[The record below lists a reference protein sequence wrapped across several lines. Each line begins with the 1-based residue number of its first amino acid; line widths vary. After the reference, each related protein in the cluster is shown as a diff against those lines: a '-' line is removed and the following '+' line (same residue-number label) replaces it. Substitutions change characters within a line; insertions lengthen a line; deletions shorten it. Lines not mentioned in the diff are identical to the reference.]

1 MNITD
6 FVLWMAEA
14 AVRSLA
20 LSLVVG
26 AAITLARL
34 KDVRARLS
42 LWTVVLA
49 GAVLMPV
56 LVTLTPAI
64 DALLGRAPVSDAPA
78 PVMLEVSLPV
88 RSSNTGSS
96 GGVATPVSIWPALLS
111 AAYLGW
117 SLILLLRLLGACY
130 RGHCIRRSGRR
141 VPHSEIPA
149 ELRALLLRVG
159 LHGMPDVIES
169 ERVVIP
175 LIYGWRRPVLLL
187 PAKWRT
193 WDEAKRTS
201 VFVHE
206 LSHIARRDF
215 LRQAVANVHTVLFP
229 FSPLSWWLRRKL
241 ADLCEQM
248 SDDEAVLVVGNAAVY
263 ADVVLGFLRAR
274 RATGRRMMI
283 EGGVAM
289 SRMSNGAKRVERI
302 LNENRRLASRLSRT
316 RRALMM
322 YGVLA
327 VVALVAAGASSAEQS
342 TPGRLV
348 RAAFAQVR
356 EASLRNNAYVYVHP
370 DGASMDGTD
379 SDHRRAISHRAKYG
393 DRYLWFRRDGKEYV
407 VTDRALLGE
416 VDVAM
421 EPQRELGRRQAEL
434 GEAQAKLG
442 EQQAAIGEQQT
453 AAAVDMPDLSA
464 EVQRLEQRL
473 RTMKGRKASQADIGD
488 LQGEIGAL
496 QAKIGEI
503 QAKLGE
509 VSAGIGERQAVLG
522 QKQAELGSKQA
533 ELGWQ
538 QERVAREVQRKI
550 AQVLDRAVRMGV
562 ALQP

>member
-1 MNITD
+1 MPALAT
-6 FVLWMAEA
+6 LPP
-14 AVRSLA
+14 AV
-20 LSLVVG
+20 
-26 AAITLARL
+26 
-34 KDVRARLS
+34 DV
-42 LWTVVLA
+42 
-49 GAVLMPV
+49 
-56 LVTLTPAI
+56 
-64 DALLGRAPVSDAPA
+64 LLGRAYVSDTPA

-88 RSSNTGSS
+88 RSSNTGSL
-96 GGVATPVSIWPALLS
+96 GGVTAPASIWPALLS

-117 SLILLLRLLGACY
+117 SLILLLGLLVACR
-130 RGHCIRRSGRR
+130 RGRCIRRSGRR
-141 VPHSEIPA
+141 VSDSEMPA
-149 ELRALLLRVG
+149 ELRALPLRVG
-159 LHGMPDVIES
+159 LRCMPDVIES

-175 LIYGWRRPVLLL
+175 LTYGWRRPVLLL
-187 PAKWRT
+187 PAEWRT
-193 WDEAKRTS
+193 WDGAKRTS

-206 LSHIARRDF
+206 LPHIARCDF

-241 ADLCEQM
+241 ADLCEQV
-248 SDDEAVLVVGNAAVY
+248 SDDEAVLVVGNAAAY

-283 EGGVAM
+283 EGGVTM

-302 LNENRRLASRLSRT
+302 LNENRRLVGRLSRT

-322 YGVLA
+322 YGVLV

-348 RAAFAQVR
+348 RAAFAQVG
-356 EASLRNNAYVYVHP
+356 EASPRDNAYVYVHP

-379 SDHRRAISHRAKYG
+379 WDRRRAISHRAKYG

-407 VTDRALLGE
+407 VTDRVLLGE
-416 VDVAM
+416 VDVAI

-442 EQQAAIGEQQT
+442 EQQAA
-453 AAAVDMPDLSA
+453 AAVDMPDLSA
-464 EVQRLEQRL
+464 EVQRLEQRV

-533 ELGWQ
+533 ELGWE
-538 QERVAREVQRKI
+538 QERVAGEVQRKI
-550 AQVLDRAVRMGV
+550 AEVLDRAVRTGV
-562 ALQP
+562 AQQP